1 MEGLQ
6 TTTPEPVVPAD
17 KQFHLVASSLAK
29 LVETAR
35 RELGRD
41 QEAAKASLA
50 TASYILQAEIGC
62 CSGASGPT
70 RGGLAPWQIFRVRA
84 YIDSNL
90 HRTIH
95 VRDLSALA
103 RRDGRLVRTAR
114 SRLLAQFADTRA
126 RHKLSTHC
134 AGKAE

>member
-6 TTTPEPVVPAD
+6 ATAPEPFAAAD

-50 TASYILQAEIGC
+50 TASHLLQSEIER
-62 CSGASGPT
+62 CSGASGST
-70 RGGLAPWQIFRVRA
+70 RVVWRLGRSFACELTLTAICTAPFTSGI
-84 YIDSNL
+84 
-90 HRTIH
+90 
-95 VRDLSALA
+95 SALSRVGA
-103 RRDGRLVRTAR
+103 RRISHV
-114 SRLLAQFADTRA
+114 SSNWPLAIRRMPT
-126 RHKLSTHC
+126 
-134 AGKAE
+134 